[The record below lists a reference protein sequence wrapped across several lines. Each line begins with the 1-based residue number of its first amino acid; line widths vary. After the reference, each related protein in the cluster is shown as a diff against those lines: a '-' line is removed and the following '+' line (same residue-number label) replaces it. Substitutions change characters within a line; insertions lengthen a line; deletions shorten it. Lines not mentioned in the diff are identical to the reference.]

1 MFECYIFH
9 EQDHTKYKKILLL
22 CASVLQIRKKKF
34 QKFVSFQEN
43 KKTLTL

>member
-9 EQDHTKYKKILLL
+9 EQDHTKYRSFLFL
-22 CASVLQIRKKKF
+22 CASVLQIRKKHF
-34 QKFVSFQEN
+34 QKFVSPQEN